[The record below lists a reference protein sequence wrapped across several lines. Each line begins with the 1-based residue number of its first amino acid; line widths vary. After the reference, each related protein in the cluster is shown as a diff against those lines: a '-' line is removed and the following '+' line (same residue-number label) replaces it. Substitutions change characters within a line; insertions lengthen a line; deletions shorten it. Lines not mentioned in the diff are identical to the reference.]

1 MFKSEKEAAVLKTV
15 YGEENVEK
23 QQKRYEHLLEGF
35 EKFWRRSG
43 RLFYFTGKNRNSW
56 KSYRS

>member
-23 QQKRYEHLLEGF
+23 QQKRYEHLLDGFQKNFREGQVDF
-35 EKFWRRSG
+35 
-43 RLFYFTGKNRNSW
+43 FT
-56 KSYRS
+56 

>member
-1 MFKSEKEAAVLKTV
+1 MERKQEEKKMFKSEKEAAVLKTV

-35 EKFWRRSG
+35 EKFRMI
-43 RLFYFTGKNRNSW
+43 YMIK
-56 KSYRS
+56 

>member
-35 EKFWRRSG
+35 
-43 RLFYFTGKNRNSW
+43 
-56 KSYRS
+56 